1 VLGQAHTT
9 AANVGRLEAEGVGVG
24 VEGIDWGVGTG
35 GWMRSRGCGVGGESE
50 EALDELRAAGG
61 DESELG
67 GVVAVLGAE
76 DAGDAEKVAV
86 EAESAE
92 EIAGVVSQTRILSD
106 AVLGRSVF
114 A

>member
-1 VLGQAHTT
+1 VGEAGAGVLGQAHTT

-24 VEGIDWGVGTG
+24 VEVIDW
-35 GWMRSRGCGVGGESE
+35 
-50 EALDELRAAGG
+50 DELRAAGG
-61 DESELG
+61 DKSELG